1 VPESEV
7 ARVTSKKSESVRS
20 SRNAPDTFD
29 WKSFHRR
36 QKFSEVP
43 IFSEDKASL
52 KVKTL
57 AALDELLAEMGVK
70 GIPASVKKRFT
81 DLPKKSRK
89 MSHFKKRLKENY

>member
-1 VPESEV
+1 
-7 ARVTSKKSESVRS
+7 
-20 SRNAPDTFD
+20 
-29 WKSFHRR
+29 
-36 QKFSEVP
+36 VP

-81 DLPKKSRK
+81 DLPKKARK
-89 MSHFKKRLKENY
+89 MSHFKKHLKENS